1 MLLVSIADSDV
12 FEKLESSLN
21 NKPLEK
27 GIQQASP
34 LAQTSCLEGF
44 HSVLNHFSPKMI
56 GFSYVGML
64 CRYVQVEET
73 NLLSINLGYIFIL
86 FQNKKADPD

>member
-1 MLLVSIADSDV
+1 MFLVSIADSDV

-21 NKPLEK
+21 SKALEK

-34 LAQTSCLEGF
+34 LAQTSCLEAF

-56 GFSYVGML
+56 GFSYVGMF
-64 CRYVQVEET
+64 CRYVQLEYK
-73 NLLSINLGYIFIL
+73 NFFS
-86 FQNKKADPD
+86 KKL